1 MGNKCS
7 FYTTKNILWK
17 IEIPTQT
24 SLIQTKQKSKLN
36 KVKQQI
42 NKNINKNI
50 DKNIKFLQLTDIH
63 YDPLYL
69 ANSKKECDKPLC
81 CEFGIGNSLND
92 SAGKWGSYGRCDLPI
107 NTLENSLDHIANN
120 HADLDYWL
128 VTGDYVAHD
137 IWRYTKDSNLRVTQI
152 VTQLIKKY
160 NRNHVLVVPVIGN
173 HESVPVNR

>member
-17 IEIPTQT
+17 IDIPRQT
-24 SLIQTKQKSKLN
+24 SQVEMKRKSKLE

-42 NKNINKNI
+42 NKE
-50 DKNIKFLQLTDIH
+50 IKFLQLTDIH

-69 ANSKKECDKPLC
+69 PNSKKECDKPLC
-81 CEFGIGNSLND
+81 CEFGIGNSFND

-107 NTLENSLDHIANN
+107 NTLENSLNHISNN
-120 HADLDYWL
+120 HPDLDYWL

-160 NRNHVLVVPVIGN
+160 NRNHILVVPVIGN